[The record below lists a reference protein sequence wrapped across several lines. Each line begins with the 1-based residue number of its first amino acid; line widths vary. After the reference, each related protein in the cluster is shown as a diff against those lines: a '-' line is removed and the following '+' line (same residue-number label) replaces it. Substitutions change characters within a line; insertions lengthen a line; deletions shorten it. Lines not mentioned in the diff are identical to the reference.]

1 MLGVSFWPYDAAS
14 IKKRE
19 YTGKT
24 EKKFLQEWNNLLS
37 ERFHLN
43 ITLPGAFI
51 DSYAKQPWNLD
62 DNGQQTAFSR
72 ETNKLWL
79 FSKGNDLFMFR
90 TVEDVLKE
98 NQKLK
103 DDIRCLND
111 TLSNDI
117 ADLKNGLS
125 QLNGSLVET
134 KNGLSHLNGSLVETK
149 SSVHD
154 LEIDNDNTKMNL
166 NVVQKVKTTLRKS
179 SKLK

>member
-14 IKKRE
+14 IEKRE
-19 YTGKT
+19 HTGKT
-24 EKKFLQEWNNLLS
+24 EEKFLQEWNSLLS
-37 ERFHLN
+37 DRFHLN

-62 DNGQQTAFSR
+62 DNGQQTAFTR

-79 FSKGNDLFMFR
+79 FSQENDLFMFR

-117 ADLKNGLS
+117 ADLKNGLN
-125 QLNGSLVET
+125 Q
-134 KNGLSHLNGSLVETK
+134 LNGSLVETK

-166 NVVQKVKTTLRKS
+166 NVVQKVKTTLGKS
-179 SKLK
+179 SKNYMKVAYI